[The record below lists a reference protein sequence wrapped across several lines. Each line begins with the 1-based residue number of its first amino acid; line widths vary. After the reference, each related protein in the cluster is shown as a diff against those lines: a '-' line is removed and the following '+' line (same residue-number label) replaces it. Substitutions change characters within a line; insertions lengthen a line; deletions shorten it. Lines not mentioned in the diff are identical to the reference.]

1 MQISEVYNLQEEKYI
16 TFISNKRKIVISIG
30 TILYAVMEGNKAVIH
45 ICGGEVYE
53 TRMTLG
59 KLEEKLGENFIKVSR
74 GCLVS
79 AAEIQDITDTVR
91 LSSGERLKYT
101 ARKKNLIINEFN
113 SKQKNM
119 INGIPSTEDEYRLH
133 FYSFE
138 HLPVAFAD
146 IELKLNE
153 ENRAVDFIFRYGNPA
168 FTELNK
174 MPLKRLT
181 GKAVG
186 RLFPD
191 IDCDWLKSGERA
203 ALCGETVEFT
213 FHRPKTDTYWKA
225 LCFPTFKG
233 HCGCFLFHD
242 SEAELVKR
250 SVSTVEIQPKI
261 CDTG

>member
-1 MQISEVYNLQEEKYI
+1 MQKEKYI
-16 TFISNKRKIVISIG
+16 TFTSNKRKIVLNIG
-30 TILYAVMEGNKAVIH
+30 SILYAAMEGNKARIH

-59 KLEEKLGENFIKVSR
+59 ELEEKLGENFIKVSR

-79 AAEIQDITDTVR
+79 AAAIQDITDTVR

-119 INGIPSTEDEYRLH
+119 INSIPSTEDEYRLR

-168 FTELNK
+168 FTKLK
-174 MPLKRLT
+174 KLPLKRLT

-191 IDCDWLKSGERA
+191 IDRDWLKSSERA
-203 ALCGETVEFT
+203 ALGGETVEFT
-213 FHRPKTDTYWKA
+213 YRRPKTDTYWKA

-233 HCGCFLFHD
+233 HCGCFLFHV
-242 SEAELVKR
+242 SEAEFVKR

-261 CDTG
+261 CNTG